1 MAVWLALASVLQF
14 SDRFILQMKVGAEEA
29 AAYAA
34 SYDIVARG
42 ASGLLMPI
50 LMAAHP
56 LIMAAHNTKSEEEAR
71 ALTLRAFYWCLG
83 AGTAVVAGSLIFS
96 AVGGKLVPTADAS
109 LPVVVTLAMGGVA
122 WQLALVVHKEFELR
136 RTVAPLVLALGLSV
150 TANVAINLLLA
161 SRMGNVGV
169 AATNVGAVLLYMLII
184 RVERIRRRRVPADV

>member
-1 MAVWLALASVLQF
+1 
-14 SDRFILQMKVGAEEA
+14 
-29 AAYAA
+29 
-34 SYDIVARG
+34 
-42 ASGLLMPI
+42 
-50 LMAAHP
+50 
-56 LIMAAHNTKSEEEAR
+56 
-71 ALTLRAFYWCLG
+71 LTLRAFYWCLG
-83 AGTAVVAGSLIFS
+83 AGTAVLAGSLIFS

-169 AATNVGAVLLYMLII
+169 AATNVGAVLLYILII